1 MGENDIM
8 NLKVPKPTKCERL
21 SMIINKS
28 SSTCATGN
36 TRGGHAQSIFSL
48 IKIALAV
55 AGTVTAME
63 LSVAPA
69 KAAAALWI
77 SAPTWSYSAAAAQ
90 SPLGWAYFW
99 GLSAGAGTY
108 SWAYAFSND
117 GNGNAA
123 YAFAEAAVAQGGMG
137 GVQVG
142 GLADP
147 YAGIGID
154 ISLTDPSSPSGY
166 PTSDPA
172 SDPFSSSYT
181 VSGSDITFT
190 GNGQQLNGNDE
201 LQAFVYNGNS
211 SMSFL
216 ESELGASSSSGN
228 TSSGDVT
235 SLSALATDFSLI
247 PLDAPI
253 VDPNSL
259 SSLSFTE
266 NTADI
271 NPNFNNV
278 VLVGEMDASSVPEP
292 CAAGLLGIGM
302 ASLLIF
308 RKRRAAVVA

>member
-1 MGENDIM
+1 
-8 NLKVPKPTKCERL
+8 
-21 SMIINKS
+21 MINYNNKS
-28 SSTCATGN
+28 FSTCATGS
-36 TRGGHAQSIFSL
+36 TKGHAKSIFSL

-90 SPLGWAYFW
+90 SPAGWAYFW
-99 GLSAGAGTY
+99 GLSVGPGTY

-137 GVQVG
+137 GVQVA

-147 YAGIGID
+147 YAGVGID
-154 ISLTDPSSPSGY
+154 VSLTDPSNPSGY

-181 VSGSDITFT
+181 VSGTGITFT
-190 GNGQQLNGNDE
+190 GNGQELNGNDGLE
-201 LQAFVYNGNS
+201 AFVYDGSS
-211 SMSFL
+211 SMASL
-216 ESELGASSSSGN
+216 ESELGASSSSGS

-235 SLSALATDFSLI
+235 GLSALASDFSLI
-247 PLDAPI
+247 PLDPLI
-253 VDPNSL
+253 VDPSSL

-271 NPNFNNV
+271 NPNYNNV
-278 VLVGEMDASSVPEP
+278 VLVGVMNAVPEP

-308 RKRRAAVVA
+308 RQRRAAATA